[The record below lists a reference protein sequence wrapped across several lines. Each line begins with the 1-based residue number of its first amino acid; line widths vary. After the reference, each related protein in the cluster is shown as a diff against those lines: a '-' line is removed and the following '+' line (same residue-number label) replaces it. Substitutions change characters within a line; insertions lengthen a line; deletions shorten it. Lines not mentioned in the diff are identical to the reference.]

1 MKPLGNV
8 LALDRRM
15 AQVEAVGGGVMRA
28 RRGGDHSIGVLLKK
42 KLSNVLGLDA
52 CFQRMRYK

>member
-28 RRGGDHSIGVLLKK
+28 RRGGDHSIGVLLEN
-42 KLSNVLGLDA
+42 SYQMCLGL
-52 CFQRMRYK
+52 MPVSKG